1 MPRKVP
7 DSYQIKLY
15 DLSTQ
20 GWRKLNS
27 GLTVSPELLLFF
39 SSDSFPGSQS
49 SAEFYK
55 PGGALEGRHG
65 VGTHPPRPKHHPTRH
80 PETSAP

>member
-49 SAEFYK
+49 SASQ
-55 PGGALEGRHG
+55 GAPLRAGMEWG
-65 VGTHPPRPKHHPTRH
+65 PPSQA
-80 PETSAP
+80 EAPPHQTP